1 MHSAWHGTL
10 ALANYAVG
18 GVFSLFSQ
26 DTGDELFRKGDG
38 YRRSAV
44 YNAKQLGGDLK
55 GVAFGSTLLFPTFDE
70 TPYQRSEP
78 GAAPQVLPKMRAGYP
93 GSLALKAEDD
103 AGGPVIAPA
112 PVKDAGI
119 DQVVGMFRTLGKG
132 VATLADIGI
141 GFIPIVGDVYDVLCA
156 IVGRAILTWQQLDVY
171 ERLLCLVGVI
181 PIPFVSGAILRR
193 GKRALGWVL
202 SETKAARLLAK
213 AMDRAVSFVKSRLTR
228 IKTWFSS
235 NEVVNRLGRG
245 MRRAVGLP
253 LEMVRGISSSVR
265 RWQDSKKGGGEV
277 VKRLQDGVE
286 RLGLMMQKHGYQ
298 NTTQA
303 AYYEYR
309 ALRSQ
314 GYSAQQA
321 HELMKRFRAGEKVE
335 GFAFHFAD
343 MVGGQGI
350 KESGRLRAGK
360 GYLGQGVYAGSN
372 PTPSAFQQR
381 VPIVGWG
388 LDEVREVRIPVK
400 TAGKEHF
407 KAVLPTQTYLF
418 EVAEDMP
425 LNATGKAFSD
435 IARTDHVIERLWH
448 RWKLMLFAAG
458 SAGILGLS
466 AFQHLLFKEGA
477 DASATRLA
485 RRLRGIT
492 GGELPI
498 PGSEAWDQLPRRE
511 QRRLSRVIERLP
523 TLEQPGLPLEWSL
536 RNRLES
542 EVGADLSMVRLHTG
556 ADAED
561 LAGDLE
567 AQAFALGERI
577 VFGPGTYSPESVEG
591 MGTLVHEVT
600 HVVQDA
606 QGRVAGPGSQSRTDQ
621 LEAEAYAAERRYV
634 ARARAQQPSAP
645 PPAAG
650 ETLGP
655 QLGAWRGEAAPQV
668 EYRHAPGN
676 TPTPAPEA
684 PKKAVPEAL
693 SKALRKE
700 VRTVNATQDADP
712 VSRVMDD
719 WRISGMSRD
728 EFLEEVKDRLMELL
742 HDEVALDAERRETT
756 ISWNPYGASF

>member
-1 MHSAWHGTL
+1 M
-10 ALANYAVG
+10 
-18 GVFSLFSQ
+18 
-26 DTGDELFRKGDG
+26 
-38 YRRSAV
+38 
-44 YNAKQLGGDLK
+44 
-55 GVAFGSTLLFPTFDE
+55 AFGSTLLFPTLDE
-70 TPYQRSEP
+70 TPYQRSQP
-78 GAAPQVLPKMRAGYP
+78 GAAPQVLPKLRAGYP

-112 PVKDAGI
+112 PVQDSGI
-119 DQVVGMFRTLGKG
+119 DQVVGMFRQLGKG
-132 VATLADIGI
+132 VGTLADIGI

-245 MRRAVGLP
+245 MRRAIGLP

-265 RWQDSKKGGGEV
+265 RWQDSKKGGSEV

-756 ISWNPYGASF
+756 IAWNPYGASF